1 MPNVIVVGTQW
12 GDEGK
17 GKLVDLLTE
26 RAQLIIRFQGGNNAG
41 HTLKVAGQK
50 FIFHLIPSGI
60 LHQDKLCLIGN
71 GVVVDPEVLITEMN
85 KLESQGY
92 PLSPA
97 RFLIS
102 ERAHMIMPYHKGID
116 LAREK
121 KKGNKAIG
129 TTGRGIGPCYEDK
142 AARVGIRVVDFL
154 NPQLLREML
163 ERNLEEK
170 NFILSKLY
178 GEDPIDLESV
188 YKKCLGFAEVL
199 RPFAANV
206 SLVIAEALEQGK
218 NLLLEGAQGTF
229 LDIDHGTYPY
239 VTSSNPVAGAV
250 TAGAGLGPRHVD
262 RVLGV
267 VKAYTTRVGGGPF
280 VTELSDDVGIWIQ
293 EKGAEFGST
302 TGRPRRCGWLDAV
315 VLRDAVRLNS
325 LSDLAVTKLDVLT
338 GLPKIKICTGYRYRD
353 PIMGSVRA
361 DLAIVG
367 ECVPCYEE
375 FDGWQED
382 ISSARTWNDLPAAAK
397 LYLSA
402 IEMFTGVKLSI
413 VSVAAEREATII
425 LRDVFTS

>member
-41 HTLKVAGQK
+41 HTLKVAGRK

-92 PLSPA
+92 PLSPS

-102 ERAHMIMPYHKGID
+102 ERAHLIMPYHKGID

-121 KKGNKAIG
+121 KKGNNAIG

-142 AARVGIRVVDFL
+142 AARVGIRLVDFL

-170 NFILSKLY
+170 NFILSKMY
-178 GEDPIDLESV
+178 GEEPLDLDSV
-188 YKKCLGFAEVL
+188 YKSCLGFADVL

-206 SLVIAEALEQGK
+206 SLIIAEALDQGK

-280 VTELSDDVGIWIQ
+280 VTELNDDFGVWMQ

-353 PIMGSVRA
+353 QIMGSVPA
-361 DLAIVG
+361 DLSIMG

-375 FDGWQED
+375 FEGWSED
-382 ISSARTWNDLPAAAK
+382 ISSARTWDDLPAAAK
-397 LYLSA
+397 SYLSA
-402 IEMFTGVKLSI
+402 IEKLTGVKLSI